1 MFIKYLD
8 RRQFITGS
16 LAITIC
22 PVVSSQ
28 PTPLASELNQEVYG
42 YSLNGWPIQ
51 NPADDVS
58 TVEKCDIS
66 GISSSCEMRIG
77 DVNIVLSDL
86 AREMHYRVKDIRPGE
101 ILGWK
106 DMTEAAIQTPDSN
119 LSSGTALQISPS
131 MPLDSYFAYK
141 IQIIEEVLKDYEG
154 VVSWGGV
161 MDKKDE
167 SLFYINTSPND
178 PLFIKVAEKVRV
190 RNFADVRIN

>member
-16 LAITIC
+16 LAIAIC

-28 PTPLASELNQEVYG
+28 PTALASELNQEVYG

-58 TVEKCDIS
+58 TVKKCDIS
-66 GISSSCEMRIG
+66 GISSSCEMRFG

-86 AREMHYRVKDIRPGE
+86 ARQMHYRVKDIRPGE

-106 DMTEAAIQTPDSN
+106 DMTDAAIQTPDSN
-119 LSSGTALQISPS
+119 LSSGTALHISPS
-131 MPLDSYFAYK
+131 MPLNSYFAYE

-161 MDKKDE
+161 IDKKDE

-178 PLFIKVAEKVRV
+178 HLFIKVAEKVRV
-190 RNFADVRIN
+190 

>member
-1 MFIKYLD
+1 M
-8 RRQFITGS
+8 
-16 LAITIC
+16 AIAIC
-22 PVVSSQ
+22 LVVSSQ
-28 PTPLASELNQEVYG
+28 PTALASELNQEVYG
-42 YSLNGWPIQ
+42 YSLNGWPIH

-66 GISSSCEMRIG
+66 GISSSCEMRIW

-86 AREMHYRVKDIRPGE
+86 VCQMHYRVKDIRLGE
-101 ILGWK
+101 ISGWK
-106 DMTEAAIQTPDSN
+106 DMTEAAIQTPYSN
-119 LSSGTALQISPS
+119 LSSGTALQIRPS
-131 MPLDSYFAYK
+131 MPLDSCFAYE

-154 VVSWGGV
+154 VVFWGGV

-190 RNFADVRIN
+190 